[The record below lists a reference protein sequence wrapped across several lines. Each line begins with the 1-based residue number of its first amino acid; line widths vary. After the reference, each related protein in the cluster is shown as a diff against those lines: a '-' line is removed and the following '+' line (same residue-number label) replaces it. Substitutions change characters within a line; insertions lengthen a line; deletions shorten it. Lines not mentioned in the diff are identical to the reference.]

1 MKSLRYISVS
11 LLVIFFALGCTRKKS
26 QDQQHQENIKNA
38 MSSTNA
44 REMTTDYTK
53 AVAVIHPTEG
63 NNAMGTVTF
72 VQTDNGINVH
82 AEIKGLSPGLH
93 GYHVHLYGDCTA
105 RDGTSAG
112 THFNFEGSSLNP
124 PANIDHI
131 TGDLGNLNAN
141 NSGAATA
148 DTSIAIASLNG
159 PKSIIGRAVVIHE
172 KANDPSQPPIGA
184 AGSRLGCGV
193 IGIANTGTE

>member
-1 MKSLRYISVS
+1 MKSLEYISVS
-11 LLVIFFALGCTRKKS
+11 LLLILFALGCTRKEA
-26 QDQQHQENIKNA
+26 QNQEDMKNA

-44 REMTTDYTK
+44 QEMATHFTK
-53 AVAVIHPTEG
+53 AVAVIHPTAG

-72 VQTDNGINVH
+72 EQTDNGVKVH
-82 AEIKGLSPGLH
+82 ADVKGLSPGLH

-105 RDGTSAG
+105 PDGTSAG

-124 PANIDHI
+124 PADIDHI
-131 TGDLGNLNAN
+131 TGDLGNLDAN
-141 NSGAATA
+141 DNGDATA
-148 DTSIAIASLNG
+148 DTMIAIATLNG
-159 PKSIIGRAVVIHE
+159 TKSIIGRAIVVHE

>member
-1 MKSLRYISVS
+1 MKSFKIAS
-11 LLVIFFALGCTRKKS
+11 LSLFIILLGIGCAQKKAPN
-26 QDQQHQENIKNA
+26 QESETTNP
-38 MSSTNA
+38 STKK
-44 REMTTDYTK
+44 MTTNYTK

-72 VQTDNGINVH
+72 EQTNDGVKVH
-82 AEIKGLSPGLH
+82 ADVKGLSQGLH

-105 RDGTSAG
+105 PDGTSAG
-112 THFNFEGSSLNP
+112 THYNFEGSSLNP
-124 PANIDHI
+124 PADIDHI
-131 TGDLGNLNAN
+131 TGDLGNLDAN
-141 NSGAATA
+141 ESGEAMA
-148 DTSIAIASLNG
+148 DTTIAVATLNG
-159 PKSIIGRAVVIHE
+159 SKSIIGRAVVVHE